1 MSEGIPRRRLMLAAP
16 VAVAAAVVVPAAASA
31 QAAPEVDAHDTA
43 RTAAAEPE
51 CAADVVG
58 RT

>member
-16 VAVAAAVVVPAAASA
+16 VAVAAAVAGAAVLSA
-31 QAAPEVDAHDTA
+31 QDAPDVDADDTA
-43 RTAAAEPE
+43 RTATAEPE